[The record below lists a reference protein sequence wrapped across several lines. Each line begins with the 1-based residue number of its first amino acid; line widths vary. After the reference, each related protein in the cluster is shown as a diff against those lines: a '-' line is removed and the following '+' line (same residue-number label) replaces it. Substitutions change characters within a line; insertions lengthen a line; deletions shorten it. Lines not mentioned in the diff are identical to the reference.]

1 MAQESYCIVLID
13 LISLRIGENVAGQP
27 GKDRLGF
34 RLEPLAWKNP
44 SFKFLL
50 QSFSISPIPLSISPC
65 LSFYLHTHICT
76 CTHACVCIRTHTHTH
91 FKAPKRDVLC
101 IRTGSWAEKKGNLFY
116 SKSGVPNSER
126 RRREGV
132 DYGRIF
138 PASLLTL
145 FIIFSVFVYDSC

>member
-1 MAQESYCIVLID
+1 MKT
-13 LISLRIGENVAGQP
+13 SLVNLEKTGWDSDWSLWP
-27 GKDRLGF
+27 GRT
-34 RLEPLAWKNP
+34 RP
-44 SFKFLL
+44 SNSCSHLFPSLQFLCQFL
-50 QSFSISPIPLSISPC
+50 PVSP
-65 LSFYLHTHICT
+65 FTYTHTYA
-76 CTHACVCIRTHTHTH
+76 HAHMPVCAYAHTHTH
-91 FKAPKRDVLC
+91 FKALKRDVLC

>member
-1 MAQESYCIVLID
+1 MDQESYCIVLID

-27 GKDRLGF
+27 EKDRLGF
-34 RLEPLAWKNP
+34 RWEPLAWKNP

-50 QSFSISPIPLSISPC
+50 PSFSVSNSSLNFSLSSLLP
-65 LSFYLHTHICT
+65 TH
-76 CTHACVCIRTHTHTH
+76 THACVCTHTHTH
-91 FKAPKRDVLC
+91 MRTCFKAPKRGVLC
-101 IRTGSWAEKKGNLFY
+101 IRIGSWAKKKGNLSY

-132 DYGRIF
+132 DYRRIF

-145 FIIFSVFVYDSC
+145 FIIFSVFVYDSY